1 MAFTQS
7 AEFQQFKLS
16 QLIYDTRFRSYTIQL
31 FVLIIVLAALYWL
44 LGNVVDNLAAKDK
57 DINFAYLFV
66 RAGYDIDQQLI
77 SYTNDST
84 HLRASIIGLLNTLV
98 LAFAG
103 CVLATIVG
111 LIAGILRLSKNWI
124 VSRLIGVYVEVFRNV
139 PLLLWIIVSLVF
151 FSETRPQP
159 RDFRVTA
166 EMAAS
171 GQEPIAKMMFNN
183 SVAIT
188 NRSNNIPSVQ
198 FTNDLGVIDL
208 GFVSVSVL
216 FLATV
221 FILVAS
227 YFTNRFVLRTATKVQ
242 WDTGVRPTTWWKS
255 LSIWFLPLGIF
266 FWSMG
271 LYLDYPVLGG
281 FNFKGGLII
290 SQAFMSMLVA
300 LTLYTGAFIAEAV
313 RAGILA
319 ISRGQTEAAYAL
331 GVTPSLTTRLII
343 LPQALRVI
351 IPPLISQYLNLTKNT
366 SLGIAVG
373 YLDLNGTLGGIT
385 LNQTGRELECMV
397 LMMSTYLVLSLI
409 ISSIMNIYNASVKLK
424 ER

>member
-1 MAFTQS
+1 MAFTQN
-7 AEFQQFKLS
+7 AEFQKFKLS

-171 GQEPIAKMMFNN
+171 GQEPIATMMFNN

>member
-242 WDTGVRPTTWWKS
+242 WDTGVRPTTWLKS

-397 LMMSTYLVLSLI
+397 LMMSTYLVLSFI

>member
-7 AEFQQFKLS
+7 ADFQKFKLS

-171 GQEPIAKMMFNN
+171 GQEPIATMMFNN

-208 GFVSVSVL
+208 GFVSISVL

>member
-44 LGNVVDNLAAKDK
+44 LGNVADNLAAKDK

-227 YFTNRFVLRTATKVQ
+227 YFTNRFVLRAATKVQ

-343 LPQALRVI
+343 LPQALRVT

>member
-171 GQEPIAKMMFNN
+171 GQEPIATMMFNN

-198 FTNDLGVIDL
+198 FANDLGVIDL

>member
-16 QLIYDTRFRSYTIQL
+16 QLIYDSRFRSYTIQL

-171 GQEPIAKMMFNN
+171 GQEPIATMMFNN

>member
-31 FVLIIVLAALYWL
+31 FVLMIVLASLYWL

-171 GQEPIAKMMFNN
+171 GQEPIATMMFNN

>member
-1 MAFTQS
+1 MAFTQN
-7 AEFQQFKLS
+7 AEFQKFKLS

>member
-7 AEFQQFKLS
+7 ADFQKFKLS

-171 GQEPIAKMMFNN
+171 GQEPIATMMFNN

>member
-7 AEFQQFKLS
+7 AEFQKFKLS

-171 GQEPIAKMMFNN
+171 GQEPIATMMFNN

-227 YFTNRFVLRTATKVQ
+227 YFTNRFVLRTSTKVQ

>member
-1 MAFTQS
+1 
-7 AEFQQFKLS
+7 
-16 QLIYDTRFRSYTIQL
+16 
-31 FVLIIVLAALYWL
+31 
-44 LGNVVDNLAAKDK
+44 LAAKDK

>member
-1 MAFTQS
+1 
-7 AEFQQFKLS
+7 
-16 QLIYDTRFRSYTIQL
+16 
-31 FVLIIVLAALYWL
+31 V
-44 LGNVVDNLAAKDK
+44 
-57 DINFAYLFV
+57 
-66 RAGYDIDQQLI
+66 
-77 SYTNDST
+77 
-84 HLRASIIGLLNTLV
+84 LRA
-98 LAFAG
+98 
-103 CVLATIVG
+103 
-111 LIAGILRLSKNWI
+111 
-124 VSRLIGVYVEVFRNV
+124 
-139 PLLLWIIVSLVF
+139 
-151 FSETRPQP
+151 
-159 RDFRVTA
+159 
-166 EMAAS
+166 
-171 GQEPIAKMMFNN
+171 
-183 SVAIT
+183 
-188 NRSNNIPSVQ
+188 
-198 FTNDLGVIDL
+198 
-208 GFVSVSVL
+208 
-216 FLATV
+216 
-221 FILVAS
+221 
-227 YFTNRFVLRTATKVQ
+227 ATKVQ

>member
-7 AEFQQFKLS
+7 AEFQKFKLS

-171 GQEPIAKMMFNN
+171 GQEPIATMMFNN

>member
-171 GQEPIAKMMFNN
+171 GQEPIATMMFNN

-281 FNFKGGLII
+281 FNFKGGIII

-319 ISRGQTEAAYAL
+319 ISRGQTEASYAL